1 MSVNRYRTAI
11 NPNDKYID
19 IPIEIKFDVLGREQL
34 IEEFQQEAVN
44 VLTNPIKDFDVTK
57 FAHTEYQHT
66 QIVQQQIQTSGGPFL
81 PPIIL
86 TIPIPITTQK
96 SSINYE
102 FHFFDGLSAITAC
115 TASNWKVDYEDAVF
129 NDNEIY
135 YFANNFKG
143 SFFKLDFYDKPTNE
157 NQQIFLS
164 IILPTQQGEKE
175 PGFVGPPQNLKPVE
189 VKKPKYKLDYQGA
202 DKEGFYVYW
211 VRDRTLVNL
220 NEFYVSAKFF
230 NAKIGQFIRMI
241 NTPQSQF
248 LGANL
253 FNIDKTTYFYYKYI
267 LDYDTNEYQVFKENG
282 NSVQRVGQINSPIKW
297 YEFINP

>member
-11 NPNDKYID
+11 SPNDKYID

-66 QIVQQQIQTSGGPFL
+66 QIVQQQIQTPGGPFL

-115 TASNWKVDYEDAVF
+115 TASNWKVDYEAAGF

-189 VKKPKYKLDYQGA
+189 VKKPKYRLDYQGA